1 MTISNFAQ
9 ALATFVLN
17 IYFKAQLNIFIETAR
32 YKFQFIIIII
42 ITVIAIVCS
51 PLAYNKILVFPELE
65 AFTELVTW

>member
-42 ITVIAIVCS
+42 ITI
-51 PLAYNKILVFPELE
+51 Y
-65 AFTELVTW
+65 